1 MQRKFLTNL
10 GLLLF
15 LNILVKA
22 FWILFIDVKV
32 QNLVGAEDYGFYFII
47 LNSSFLFNILL
58 DFGITNFNNKNI
70 AQNNHLLNKHFS
82 GIVVVKLLLSVVYWL
97 VLFVFAFLMNFDE
110 REMKFLIFVG
120 INQFLISFILYLRS
134 NIAGLHLFKTDSF
147 LSVLDRAL
155 MILICVVLIWG
166 GVTEQE
172 FRIEW
177 FVYAQTLSYSI
188 AALIAFLVVI
198 RKAKFQKLH
207 WNWPFFIMIIKQA
220 FPFAILIFLMTFYN
234 RIDTIMIK
242 VIIKGEQASIQ
253 SGYYASAFRLLDAIN
268 MIAYLFAVLLLPIF
282 AKMIKLKESIEQL
295 AKLAFTLLFAG
306 AIIVAVGSYF
316 FRMELME
323 LLYPIHAKESAEIF
337 PILMTGFIA
346 IATTYVFGTLL
357 TANGSLKQLNLI
369 AGCGMIISL
378 ILNAILI
385 PKFMAVGSA
394 YASLSSQMI
403 TAIVQVLAVVVI
415 FKFKFNLKYIISLVV
430 YVIGVL
436 ILGYYS
442 NLIHENWIVNFIF
455 LIVVSLVWASVLKL
469 INIKSLIHILKKE

>member
-1 MQRKFLTNL
+1 
-10 GLLLF
+10 
-15 LNILVKA
+15 
-22 FWILFIDVKV
+22 
-32 QNLVGAEDYGFYFII
+32 
-47 LNSSFLFNILL
+47 
-58 DFGITNFNNKNI
+58 
-70 AQNNHLLNKHFS
+70 
-82 GIVVVKLLLSVVYWL
+82 
-97 VLFVFAFLMNFDE
+97 
-110 REMKFLIFVG
+110 
-120 INQFLISFILYLRS
+120 
-134 NIAGLHLFKTDSF
+134 
-147 LSVLDRAL
+147 
-155 MILICVVLIWG
+155 
-166 GVTEQE
+166 
-172 FRIEW
+172 
-177 FVYAQTLSYSI
+177 
-188 AALIAFLVVI
+188 
-198 RKAKFQKLH
+198 
-207 WNWPFFIMIIKQA
+207 
-220 FPFAILIFLMTFYN
+220 
-234 RIDTIMIK
+234 MIK